1 MESGEEVTPPS
12 FNDDGSRRVTGDVPD
27 PTRAAL
33 GRAGDG
39 TADFTAVADVR
50 RVSSVVAGVADGFA
64 EVSATGLTFFYFN
77 VRLIRV
83 S

>member
-1 MESGEEVTPPS
+1 MESGEEVAPPS
-12 FNDDGSRRVTGDVPD
+12 FNDEGSRRVAGDVPD

-50 RVSSVVAGVADGFA
+50 RVSSVVAGVAEGFA
-64 EVSATGLTFFYFN
+64 LSATGLTFFYFN

>member
-12 FNDDGSRRVTGDVPD
+12 FNDEGSRRVTGDVPD

-33 GRAGDG
+33 GRAGDE
-39 TADFTAVADVR
+39 TADFAAVADVR

-64 EVSATGLTFFYFN
+64 EVSATGLTFFYFD
-77 VRLIRV
+77 VRLIGV